1 MAIHI
6 IYVINVLAHLS
17 YSFLDLILYLAFAS
31 SSANFLVGISE
42 V

>member
-1 MAIHI
+1 MI
-6 IYVINVLAHLS
+6 IVLAHLS

-31 SSANFLVGISE
+31 SSANFLIGISK